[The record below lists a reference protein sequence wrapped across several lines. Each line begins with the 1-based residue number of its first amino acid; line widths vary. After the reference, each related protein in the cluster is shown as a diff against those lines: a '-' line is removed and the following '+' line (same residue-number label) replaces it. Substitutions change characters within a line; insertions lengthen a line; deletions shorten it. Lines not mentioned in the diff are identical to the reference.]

1 MNEKIQNLLE
11 RENLELATLGARFL
25 AYLFDCFLVL
35 FVCIVF
41 VWKDLTL
48 LFGAESLAQDSL
60 SFIKNITSQVF
71 IMYIIVNLCY
81 EVLLVSLY
89 GATLGKMIL
98 KIRIISVEFV
108 DKPSPLRATSRAI
121 SKSLGAIFL
130 YVGFIIAFDERFRR
144 ALHDIVPK
152 TLVIR

>member
-11 RENLELATLGARFL
+11 RENLELANLGARFL
-25 AYLFDCFLVL
+25 AYLFDCFLVF
-35 FVCIVF
+35 FVCVLIS
-41 VWKDLTL
+41 WNDIAL
-48 LFGAESLAQDSL
+48 LFSEINTDSL
-60 SFIKNITSQVF
+60 SLVKKLLWQGFWLYVF
-71 IMYIIVNLCY
+71 LFLCY

-89 GATLGKMIL
+89 GATLGKMIV

-108 DKPSPLRATSRAI
+108 DKPSVLRTFCRTI
-121 SKSLGAIFL
+121 FKCLGALFL

-152 TLVIR
+152 TLVIE